1 MKSYLIDIE
10 DFFQKLDDYLNNPEE
25 MPVLTIGTA
34 RNMAKECRMQIVYDL
49 DWNEDCQYKTLFR
62 GKEGD
67 KRRIQ

>member
-1 MKSYLIDIE
+1 LKSYLIDIE

-49 DWNEDCQYKTLFR
+49 DWNASENWKMMFR
-62 GKEGD
+62 GNEHD

>member
-49 DWNEDCQYKTLFR
+49 DWNAEENWKMMFAAH
-62 GKEGD
+62 KGD
-67 KRRIQ
+67 RNAL